1 MGAVIGEEALHL
13 RVFHDIVADEGRQRL
28 DAEKFVRLVEV
39 QVNRVHARAV
49 EEIAGAD
56 KGLNRCVPGEREHMT
71 LAVQQAATAV
81 AFGWGG
87 AVAAIAFVQFAPAEG
102 ENVVNVFFDNPRF
115 AHPPAGHLPDDGV
128 HPQEFVNFGGD
139 VVAVVNMGFLGL
151 MAERGEDV
159 ARVSVQG
166 VVEAALCRAEGFAA
180 VDEEDVHGFAPVG
193 VRRGL

>member
-71 LAVQQAATAV
+71 LAVQQAPT
-81 AFGWGG
+81 
-87 AVAAIAFVQFAPAEG
+87 
-102 ENVVNVFFDNPRF
+102 
-115 AHPPAGHLPDDGV
+115 AGHR
-128 HPQEFVNFGGD
+128 FR
-139 VVAVVNMGFLGL
+139 AVCPG
-151 MAERGEDV
+151 RG
-159 ARVSVQG
+159 RK
-166 VVEAALCRAEGFAA
+166 
-180 VDEEDVHGFAPVG
+180 
-193 VRRGL
+193 RGQCIL